1 MECWD
6 LIGFFII
13 TLNYNVTIIGKIWLT
28 LVILLRLIVIF
39 LAAYPLYQDEQERF
53 ICNTLQPGCSNVCYD
68 LFAPVSH
75 FRFWLV
81 QTMSVLLPYTVFG
94 VYILHH
100 VARKAVK
107 SHSLPYRRYKEIK
120 DATGYKVPKKPS
132 KGTVKKKVTY
142 ESNDLDVPDFS
153 GAYTVQLLLRVLI
166 EASFGVGHYYLFGFF
181 VPRRFSC
188 YQSPCTSIV
197 DCYISRPTEKTIMML
212 FIWGLSGCSFL
223 LSLVDLIFAF
233 RTNAVRNGRNKLL
246 LEKLRVEEKCGP
258 GLHCGDKSSLFD
270 YRRGSQG
277 TVTDNYSN
285 GHACLLGCEV
295 KEGPSFQSKLTSQQ
309 AVGSNLN
316 SNKSYAAVVNQDGKG
331 GPLHGSEQQEIS
343 CEQSKYD
350 QQPCSLKG
358 TLTFKSQNECHHGIH
373 SCAICSKPSVHY
385 STLERKASDIQSV
398 CSSAGCSKTKKSEW
412 V

>member
-1 MECWD
+1 M
-6 LIGFFII
+6 
-13 TLNYNVTIIGKIWLT
+13 V
-28 LVILLRLIVIF
+28 F

-68 LFAPVSH
+68 MFAPVSH
-75 FRFWLV
+75 LRFWLI

-94 VYILHH
+94 VYVLHH

-120 DATGYKVPKKPS
+120 DTTGHKVLKKTA
-132 KGTVKKKVTY
+132 KGTVKKRVTY

-153 GAYTVQLLLRVLI
+153 GAYTVQLLLRLLI
-166 EASFGVGHYYLFGFF
+166 EASFGVGQYYLFGFF

-197 DCYISRPTEKTIMML
+197 DCYISRPTEKSIMML

-233 RTNAVRNGRNKLL
+233 RTNAVRNRRNKLL
-246 LEKLRVEEKCGP
+246 VERFKVEEKCGP
-258 GLHCGDKSSLFD
+258 GLHCGDKSNKDFFD

-277 TVTDNYSN
+277 TVTDNCSN

-295 KEGPSFQSKLTSQQ
+295 KEDPSFPSKLTCQQ
-309 AVGSNLN
+309 AIGSNLN
-316 SNKSYAAVVNQDGKG
+316 SNSNKSCAAVGRQDSKG
-331 GPLHGSEQQEIS
+331 VLLHGSQQQELS

-350 QQPCSLKG
+350 QQSCSLKG
-358 TLTFKSQNECHHGIH
+358 TLTFKPQDGCHHGIH